1 MLYPKQTNC
10 SENGN
15 INSLISSID
24 CRLSKLANTMF
35 NNTVFMLNKT
45 ISGTEMFDL
54 IQYKRILYYKQI
66 NPDYVDC
73 YSVNQI
79 ASQVKRFTAN
89 CTGNC
94 NGNSN
99 DNSSNIFPAP
109 PIRTTTTTSST
120 TCPPTT
126 STTSSTTTNTTT
138 CKPSGLTFFTLTTE
152 IVYESI
158 TYNFSE
164 MTILEICD
172 LLISI
177 CYPYTGDFTYT
188 TEVGETTAIETGN
201 IIFDPFTPCTFL
213 PNGTYLEGVPG
224 DSCGTVANIF
234 DVLDGVIT
242 EVVTTCN
249 VVTTTTTTTSPPE
262 QFKMIADGV
271 ITIENVSSGSGGISI
286 DSLSNFSIVWGD
298 GSVDSFTAG
307 NNRQASHTYD
317 TPYTGEIIIQTADLS
332 NITELLV
339 QSKPHP
345 NQSLSVTTTE
355 LGKLDGL
362 LKFLVTQ
369 SDGLFVTGDV
379 NNLPNSLT
387 QLTIF
392 NTNVSGNTSNLPPL
406 LTSCTITGTNTIDGN
421 TLGLPRNLTY
431 LNIEG
436 INTISGL
443 TSDIPRTNNT
453 CIITGR
459 NTISGNTSGLPN
471 AANIINIG
479 GTSPGGNTIT
489 GDVGSIYPSLQ
500 ISISGNNTISGNIGG
515 VNAPTFNLV
524 ITGDNEI
531 SGNISGLPTTLINL
545 DIKGNNSVFGDIAD
559 LPPSLEFIQ
568 ISSVISASATFGDV
582 SDLPSTLRSLII
594 KSSGTFTGNLYN
606 LPLNIRFFNLITSST
621 DFTYTQNP
629 LDPPNTPRTW
639 VIPFISLS
647 LPSVT
652 GTTWDGFTSS
662 ETDKLLNDIQPSY
675 GFSLSNKFVITC
687 ADVPKRTTA
696 SDAAFDDLVNLI
708 GAGNVVLN

>member
-15 INSLISSID
+15 IDSLISSID
-24 CRLSKLANTMF
+24 CRLSKLANTMY

-66 NPDYVDC
+66 NPTYVDC
-73 YSVNQI
+73 FSVNQI

-94 NGNSN
+94 NGNGN
-99 DNSSNIFPAP
+99 DNNIFPAP

-164 MTILEICD
+164 MTSLEICE
-172 LLISI
+172 LLLSI

-188 TEVGETTAIETGN
+188 TEIGETTAVETGN

-234 DVLDGVIT
+234 DVVDGVIT

-249 VVTTTTTTTSPPE
+249 VNTTTTTTTSPPE

-286 DSLSNFSIVWGD
+286 DSLSDFSIVWGD
-298 GSVDSFTAG
+298 DSVDSFTAG
-307 NNRQASHTYD
+307 NNRQASHTYE
-317 TPYTGEIIIQTADLS
+317 TPYTGEIIIQAADLS
-332 NITELLV
+332 NITELIV

-362 LKFLVTQ
+362 LTFTASN

-379 NNLPNSLT
+379 DDLPNSLT
-387 QLTIF
+387 KLTIT
-392 NTNVSGNTSNLPPL
+392 NTDVSGNTLNLPEF
-406 LTSCTITGTNTIDGN
+406 LTECAIFGTNTIDGD

-431 LNIEG
+431 LNIQ
-436 INTISGL
+436 
-443 TSDIPRTNNT
+443 
-453 CIITGR
+453 GR
-459 NTISGNTSGLPN
+459 NTISGNTAGLPEIN
-471 AANIINIG
+471 KTIVITGFNTIEGNTSDLPDATDIIEIWG
-479 GTSPGGNTIT
+479 IFPGGNTIT
-489 GDVGSIYPSLQ
+489 GDVGNIYPSKQ
-500 ISISGNNTISGNIGG
+500 ISITGNNTISGNIGG

-524 ITGDNEI
+524 ITGFNEI
-531 SGNISGLPTTLINL
+531 SGNISGLPTTLTNL
-545 DIKGNNSVFGDIAD
+545 DIKGNNSVVGDIAG
-559 LPPSLEFIQ
+559 LPPFLEFIQ
-568 ISSVISASATFGDV
+568 INSAISASATFGDV
-582 SDLPSTLRSLII
+582 SDLPSTLKSLVI

-606 LPLNIRFFNLITSST
+606 LPLNIRNFSLTANT
-621 DFTYTQNP
+621 DFTYTQDP
-629 LDPPNTPRTW
+629 LDPPDTPRAW
-639 VIPFISLS
+639 VIPFFTLS
-647 LPSVT
+647 LPAAT
-652 GTTWDGFTSS
+652 GTIWDGFTSV

-675 GFSLSNKFVITC
+675 RFSLSNKFVITC
-687 ADVPKRTTA
+687 ADVPKRTIA
-696 SDAAFDDLVNLI
+696 SQVAFDDLVDLI